1 MSWVV
6 IFFSAN
12 FTLLPSIPP
21 PSPSIQTDLKKER
34 CSISFPCIVSV
45 YLKKKK
51 EEEENSM
58 LYELSCH
65 FFFNQLYSTPF
76 YSPSFSLNPNRF

>member
-34 CSISFPCIVSV
+34 CSISFPYIVSV

-51 EEEENSM
+51 KKEEEEEENSM
-58 LYELSCH
+58 LYELS
-65 FFFNQLYSTPF
+65 FVNNTKGEASAKLKY
-76 YSPSFSLNPNRF
+76 